1 MLTRIEINGFKA
13 FRNFAL
19 DFRPFQV
26 FIGANGVGKTNLF
39 DAIALLSHLAG
50 DHSLTEAFSAAR
62 GEIVEIFSL
71 NNDGSRA
78 EKMEIAVEFL
88 LDRSSTDANGKKFT
102 PTNTRFRYEIAFER
116 RGEGAHIVSE
126 NLIGLPESKD
136 GWVKEHIPTK
146 ARKTWAVREKRP
158 PYITTVTEAN
168 QTTLYR
174 NQDTLAGGR
183 EGVKADNLQR
193 SVLSSSDPVRYPT
206 IHAVREAMKRWQFL
220 QLLPTALRNPAK
232 TAEGSLLLPDG
243 ANLAAALHRLS
254 QDHAAA
260 LTKIT
265 AEMRNLIP
273 SVRQVMTKTLEARGE
288 TLLEIE
294 SEDGTRFSSR
304 VLSDGTLRLL
314 AMVCLRHDPLHRG
327 VICFEEPENGVQ
339 PIRLKQMMAVLF
351 GLASSFEEEP
361 AEGDPPP
368 LRQVLINT
376 HSPHVIAEVPRDSLY
391 FMGMKSEAGGRHTYT
406 VPVRPELFED
416 EGGAYLTWKQV
427 ENYLDTT
434 ALAKKRDELGL

>member
-13 FRNFAL
+13 FRSFAL

-39 DAIALLSHLAG
+39 DAMTLLSHLANEQP
-50 DHSLTEAFSAAR
+50 LAEAFSAAR
-62 GEIVEIFSL
+62 GEVIEVFTL
-71 NNDGSRA
+71 NGDGSRA
-78 EKMEIAVEFL
+78 EKIELAVEFM
-88 LDRSSTDANGKKFT
+88 LDRSSTDATGKKFT
-102 PTNTRFRYEIAFER
+102 PTNTRLRYEITFER

-126 NLIGLPESKD
+126 NLTGLPDSKD
-136 GWVKEHIPTK
+136 AWVKEHLPTK
-146 ARKTWAVREKRP
+146 VRKAWAVREKRP
-158 PYITTVTEAN
+158 PYIATSTEAN
-168 QTTLYR
+168 QTTIYR

-183 EGVKADNLQR
+183 EGVKVEDLQR

-206 IHAVREAMKRWQFL
+206 IYAVREAMKRWQFL
-220 QLLPTALRNPAK
+220 QLIPTALRNPAK
-232 TAEGSLLLPDG
+232 MADGSILLADG
-243 ANLAAALHRLS
+243 ANLAAVLHRLS
-254 QDHAAA
+254 KDNPDAV
-260 LTKIT
+260 TKIT
-265 AEMRNLIP
+265 TEMRNLIP
-273 SVRQVMTKTLEARGE
+273 SVRQVTAKPLEARAE
-288 TLLEIE
+288 MLLEIE
-294 SEDGTRFSSR
+294 SDDGTRFSSR

-314 AMVCLRHDPLHRG
+314 AMIALRHDPLHRG

-339 PIRLKQMMAVLF
+339 PIRLKQMMSVMF
-351 GLASSFEEEP
+351 GLSSTFEDEP
-361 AEGDPPP
+361 TDGENPL

-391 FMGMKSEAGGRHTYT
+391 FMGMKSDAAGRHTYT